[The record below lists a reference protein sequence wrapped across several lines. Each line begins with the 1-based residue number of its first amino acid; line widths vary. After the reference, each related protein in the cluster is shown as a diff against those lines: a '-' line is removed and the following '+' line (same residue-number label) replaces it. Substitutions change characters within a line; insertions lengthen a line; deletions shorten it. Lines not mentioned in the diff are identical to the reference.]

1 MTNEIKLSSVV
12 FDVTMPVD
20 MLQDYV
26 ANAVSEALAQRDAD
40 HLAELRA
47 YELTV
52 ANLREQLAQR
62 GEPVAWKWR
71 FPDGDLSE
79 SPFESRS
86 ECERDA
92 VGYDG
97 EAIPLYTHPQVPR
110 EQLAQQAPQV
120 AHPDNLE
127 QIIDDYVDDYVM
139 EGDDGTHWPTES
151 EKCLLKDAV
160 MGLLA
165 DPEWNSAWGKIVE
178 GSKQA
183 PQVPMTEDEIVKCL
197 VESSCI
203 GKVMMSFESGPY
215 DITRTSIN
223 ADWLVRAIEAHH
235 GIKEKP

>member
-1 MTNEIKLSSVV
+1 MTNKIKLPPIDKHDHPECRVMTWTELELEAIKQYATQA
-12 FDVTMPVD
+12 VT
-20 MLQDYV
+20 
-26 ANAVSEALAQRDAD
+26 EALDQRDAD

-52 ANLREQLAQR
+52 ANL
-62 GEPVAWKWR
+62 
-71 FPDGDLSE
+71 
-79 SPFESRS
+79 
-86 ECERDA
+86 
-92 VGYDG
+92 
-97 EAIPLYTHPQVPR
+97 R

-165 DPEWNSAWGKIVE
+165 DHEWNSAWGKIVE

-183 PQVPMTEDEIVKCL
+183 PQVPMTDDEIIEYFDEVSPKL
-197 VESSCI
+197 
-203 GKVMMSFESGPY
+203 GFGLDDLRAFTSGAVCAQ
-215 DITRTSIN
+215 S
-223 ADWLVRAIEAHH
+223 HH